1 MIRMNPRPLQM
12 RTMARACVAV
22 LVLGLN
28 STLAFAAEDPVAGQ
42 RDFAVRCA
50 SCHGTTAG
58 EKKTGPTLAGVFGQA
73 SGNVAGFRYSPALK
87 KAHLTWDGA
96 TLDKWLRNPSG
107 LVHGTTMFVSVPSS
121 TDRQNL
127 IAYLK
132 TLSADAKASAGA
144 GK

>member
-73 SGNVAGFRYSPALK
+73 SGNGVRRMFV
-87 KAHLTWDGA
+87 
-96 TLDKWLRNPSG
+96 G
-107 LVHGTTMFVSVPSS
+107 LVQAGDPQLFQGTRQGLHLVVVQAVRQRRQLDLCHGSYRAVRSHR
-121 TDRQNL
+121 RQCNA
-127 IAYLK
+127 IAHVW
-132 TLSADAKASAGA
+132 
-144 GK
+144 